1 MRCHLS
7 FHMFLRSPNEK
18 DKENEKLNLLS
29 LSYCDS
35 QRLNYLVQ
43 IISQRVPSPSS
54 WNYSLLVKLIT
65 FHIKMH
71 GTFAEYHRV
80 HLYIVHIPNMLQI
93 PFHCKNK
100 QKGICYARRMMQF
113 QQHIAFLNDCQPFT
127 VSQRL
132 SPITMYPQPPCFA
145 IYRLC
150 VYV

>member
-1 MRCHLS
+1 
-7 FHMFLRSPNEK
+7 MFLRSPNGK

-43 IISQRVPSPSS
+43 IISQRVPSLSS

-80 HLYIVHIPNMLQI
+80 HLYIVHITNML
-93 PFHCKNK
+93 
-100 QKGICYARRMMQF
+100 
-113 QQHIAFLNDCQPFT
+113 
-127 VSQRL
+127 
-132 SPITMYPQPPCFA
+132 
-145 IYRLC
+145 
-150 VYV
+150 